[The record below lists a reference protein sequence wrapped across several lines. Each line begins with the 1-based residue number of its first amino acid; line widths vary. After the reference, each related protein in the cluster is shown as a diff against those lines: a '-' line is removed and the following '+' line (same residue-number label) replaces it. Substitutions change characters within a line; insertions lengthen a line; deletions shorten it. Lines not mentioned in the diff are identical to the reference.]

1 MDNRRIYRDTPVL
14 SGYSSSISSGADE
27 LMGFPSGSGS
37 EDEITRPRAKTPFEA
52 ADNASES
59 ENQSD
64 MDIELSNLR
73 LQPDLYRGKVATPKP
88 LRTDSA
94 SVSYSASVS
103 SPFSKATAPIRV
115 GSEETIPSEHS
126 FDPEDGLQ
134 AKHYIKSN
142 EKLAELADLDE
153 TGNRK
158 RGISRNLKKPRAMRS
173 EDEELQPSKR
183 IKKSGIDPETL
194 KKKQTY
200 YSTKER
206 REEVYIISS
215 NLQEIASVS
224 ALLQSGSM
232 LDPRMV
238 NDLFAS
244 LNENLA
250 DNYAFLY
257 HNEREYLDSIEET
270 LRTFVNDHS
279 ETEYASKARE
289 ILDTF
294 FNPGS
299 KEPAMLTGG
308 KRKKTRKSK
317 KSKKNKKTRSK
328 KQKGGKED
336 FGTYKDGSSVFK
348 DKNGYYIDEWDNDKQ
363 VIYKKYLKSWKPVI
377 SDTRLILDKKTK
389 KWKIVKSKKTKTMKK
404 SSKKTKTSRCPNGT
418 RKNKKSGKCEKK

>member
-1 MDNRRIYRDTPVL
+1 MNNKRTYRDTPVL
-14 SGYSSSISSGADE
+14 SGYSSSISSGTDE
-27 LMGFPSGSGS
+27 LMGFPSGSES

-73 LQPDLYRGKVATPKP
+73 LQPDLYRGKIATPKP
-88 LRTDSA
+88 ERPG
-94 SVSYSASVS
+94 SVSVS
-103 SPFSKATAPIRV
+103 SPFSKATAPTRV

-126 FDPEDGLQ
+126 FVPDDGLE

-142 EKLAELADLDE
+142 EKLSELADLDE
-153 TGNRK
+153 TGDLK
-158 RGISRNLKKPRAMRS
+158 KGSSRNLKKPRAMRS

-194 KKKQTY
+194 KNQQTY
-200 YSTKER
+200 YSVKER

-215 NLQEIASVS
+215 ILQEIASLSTV
-224 ALLQSGSM
+224 LQSGSM
-232 LDPRMV
+232 SDPRMV

-257 HNEREYLDSIEET
+257 HNEREYLDTIEET